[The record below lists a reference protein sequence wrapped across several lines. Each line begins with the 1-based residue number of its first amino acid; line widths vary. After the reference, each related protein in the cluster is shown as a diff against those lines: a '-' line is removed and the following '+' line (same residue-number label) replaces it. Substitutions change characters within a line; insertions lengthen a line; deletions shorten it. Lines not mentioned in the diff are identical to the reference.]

1 MHQARTTAPPI
12 TRAQHRR
19 WLIRGINLPRADPPC
34 QQQHDSPPP
43 CCPAGQLQS
52 SLWPVHVGCPVPA
65 WPAVACGAPPSATC
79 SRSPLRPGPAD
90 GARHHQRISHHQSAS
105 LMESTAGP
113 HPKFL
118 GNGAGH
124 HAGVNLA
131 GLRSEITPAPSHMT
145 LLGRG
150 HREGRGCRAGV
161 PTYAQRRTT
170 ATDRRCVRAA
180 QKSILEYMQLT
191 NYACNQLATTI
202 IVQW

>member
-145 LLGRG
+145 PTGPGTPRG
-150 HREGRGCRAGV
+150 AGVQSGGANVRATAHDSDGPTVRACRAEEHIRI
-161 PTYAQRRTT
+161 YA
-170 ATDRRCVRAA
+170 
-180 QKSILEYMQLT
+180 I
-191 NYACNQLATTI
+191 NQLCMQSTCHLYY
-202 IVQW
+202 